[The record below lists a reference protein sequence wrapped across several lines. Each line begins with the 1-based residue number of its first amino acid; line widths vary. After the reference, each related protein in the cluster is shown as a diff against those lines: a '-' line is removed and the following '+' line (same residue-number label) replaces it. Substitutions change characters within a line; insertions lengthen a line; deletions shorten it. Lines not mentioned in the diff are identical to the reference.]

1 MFRNICLIGMP
12 YSGKSFLSRLLYK
25 SLQKGHIDTDDLIRS
40 RYNCNLDELIKKVG
54 NDTFLTIENKII
66 KNIVC
71 KNTIIATGGS
81 VIYNHS
87 SMDYLKNDL
96 DSEIY
101 HLYISYPEFLRRM
114 KNIESRGVIMNKKYS
129 YKDLYDERIELYNLY
144 ADHTI
149 NVDSLFRRTS

>member
-25 SLQKGHIDTDDLIRS
+25 SLQKGRIDTDDLIRS

-87 SMDYLKNDL
+87 SMDYLKNDSN
-96 DSEIY
+96 DN
-101 HLYISYPEFLRRM
+101 R
-114 KNIESRGVIMNKKYS
+114 
-129 YKDLYDERIELYNLY
+129 
-144 ADHTI
+144 
-149 NVDSLFRRTS
+149 FRRYFSKANYGR

>member
-1 MFRNICLIGMP
+1 MFKNICLIGMP
-12 YSGKSFLSRLLYK
+12 YSGKSFLSHLLYK
-25 SLQKGHIDTDDLIRS
+25 SLQKGRIDTDDLIRS
-40 RYNCNLDELIKKVG
+40 RYKCNLHELIKRVG
-54 NDTFLTIENKII
+54 TDTFLKIENETI

-96 DSEIY
+96 DSKIY

-114 KNIESRGVIMNKKYS
+114 KNIESRGVIMEPGYT

-144 ADHTI
+144 ADYTI
-149 NVDSLFRRTS
+149 DANLLLSSN